1 MVGYRIAS
9 RCWAQAPIGLPLS
22 AEVAKKIQ
30 AGHASPYRKGSETL
44 VDESVRKSWEL
55 NADQFSLRNPAQN
68 RSKAAPGGSAGPG
81 TEGRTTQLKAEI
93 YKLVLYEEGTFL
105 PSCPF
110 GALDIPHDIP

>member
-44 VDESVRKSWEL
+44 VDESVRQSWEL
-55 NADQFSLRNPAQN
+55 NADQFFLRNPAWTEQIQSCS
-68 RSKAAPGGSAGPG
+68 RRQCRPGP
-81 TEGRTTQLKAEI
+81 EGRTTQLKAEI
-93 YKLVLYEEGTFL
+93 TFL
-105 PSCPF
+105 PSCP
-110 GALDIPHDIP
+110 